1 MEFIENITHEYPG
14 IDEIRLKCGAV
25 IMIDNDGEEIRIG
38 IYNTRK
44 TAMEGQPDV
53 FHVLPKTRPTQEELI
68 QKAVGQAS
76 QLFWTEI
83 VSHFPKIYGGLD
95 PSQTHAIDTAM
106 KEAVTAW
113 VKNGDPI
120 E

>member
-53 FHVLPKTRPTQEELI
+53 FHVLPKTQPTTEELI
-68 QKAVGQAS
+68 RRAADKAQEA
-76 QLFWTEI
+76 FWMA
-83 VSHFPKIYGGLD
+83 VVDAFPKIHGDLD
-95 PSQTHAIDTAM
+95 PLQSHAIDDAMFTAV
-106 KEAVTAW
+106 ASW